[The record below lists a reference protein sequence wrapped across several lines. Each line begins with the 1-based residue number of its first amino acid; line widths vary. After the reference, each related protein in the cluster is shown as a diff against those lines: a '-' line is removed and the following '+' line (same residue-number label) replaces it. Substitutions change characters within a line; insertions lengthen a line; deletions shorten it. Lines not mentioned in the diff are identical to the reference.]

1 MRGGLRVGNLPL
13 MRASDENRLVSLADA
28 MFQGQSIQVAMRTV
42 GYSDSM
48 ARRGQLKVNGRL
60 IPPKEHPVVAQRLAE
75 LRATD
80 HAPVPTVVVEP
91 MARAV
96 YSKRDGVAD
105 LLRITRKLETLG
117 DQNEDAKALSAA
129 GQTIERIAK
138 LEGWIID
145 KKAIMTKRLD
155 DMSDEE
161 LLAFIGEEP

>member
-1 MRGGLRVGNLPL
+1 MRTPV
-13 MRASDENRLVSLADA
+13 ETRLVSLADA
-28 MFQGQSIQVAMRTV
+28 LFEGQSVQAAMLAV
-42 GYSDSM
+42 GYGRST
-48 ARRGQLKVNGRL
+48 AKRGTLKVEGRL
-60 IPPKEHPVVAQRLAE
+60 VSPREHPVVVQRLAE
-75 LRATD
+75 LRETD
-80 HAPVPTVVVEP
+80 QAPVPTVVVEP

-161 LLAFIGEEP
+161 LLAFIGEEG